1 MYLLYTFAPD
11 FSNHNVMDWLK
22 ETISEPSS
30 VQSIIIV
37 SLISAL
43 GIQLGKLK
51 LFNISLGITFVLFV
65 GLVVGYLNLDL
76 NRDMLSFAQNFGL
89 ILFVYALGLQV
100 GPGFFSSL
108 KKGGLKLN
116 MLALGV
122 IFLGLILTVILS
134 KLSNVSLPNMVG
146 IFCGATTNTPAL
158 GAAQQTV
165 KQLTGGDIKVISDM
179 ALATAVAYPFGVIG
193 VILAIIFLRRL
204 FVSKSSADQTFVKK
218 DNEMYVGEFS
228 ITNPGIEGKS
238 ILEIM
243 KLTPKHFVIS
253 RIWHDGVVTI
263 PTSERILRQG
273 DHLLII
279 SKKSD
284 VEHIKVLFGEQENV
298 DWNKEDIDWNH
309 IDNSQLVSR
318 RIIVTNSKVNGVKL
332 EALKLRNNYG
342 INITRV
348 NRVGIDLLASP
359 SLALQIGDRLTVV
372 GEKASINNVA
382 KILGDEVKRLT
393 RPNLIAIFLG
403 IALGLVLGALPI
415 PFPGVSM
422 PVKLGIAGG
431 PIIIGI
437 LMGAFGPRFH
447 ITTYTTQSANLFIR
461 QFGLTIYLA
470 CLGIGSGEHFFDT
483 VFQTEGLIW
492 IGFGFILTVVPV
504 LIVALIAMKIYKID
518 YAQNVGMLCGSMA
531 NPMALNYVNS
541 TMDEDEPSVAYA
553 TVYPVSMFTRI
564 VFTQLLLMLFY

>member
-1 MYLLYTFAPD
+1 
-11 FSNHNVMDWLK
+11 MDWLK
-22 ETISEPSS
+22 ETLLEPSS

-37 SLISAL
+37 SLISAI

-51 LFNISLGITFVLFV
+51 LFNISLGITFVFFV
-65 GLVVGYLNLDL
+65 GIVVGHFDLDL

-108 KKGGLKLN
+108 KKGGLRLN

-134 KLSNVSLPNMVG
+134 YASDISLPNMVG
-146 IFCGATTNTPAL
+146 ILCGATTNTPAL
-158 GAAQQTV
+158 GAAQQTL
-165 KQLTGGDIKVISDM
+165 KQLTGDTKVMSDM
-179 ALATAVAYPFGVIG
+179 ALATAVAYPLGVVG
-193 VILAIIFLRRL
+193 VILAIVFLRKFFL
-204 FVSKSSADQTFVKK
+204 PKDSLDKPGEKK
-218 DNEMYVGEFS
+218 DKDMYVGEFH
-228 ITNPGIEGKS
+228 ITNPAIEGKS

-243 KLTPKHFVIS
+243 KLTHKHFVIS
-253 RIWHDGVVTI
+253 RIWHDGKVTI
-263 PTSERILRQG
+263 PTSASILRQN

-332 EALKLRNNYG
+332 GVLKLRNTYG

-348 NRVGIDLLASP
+348 NRAGIDLLASP
-359 SLALQIGDRLTVV
+359 ALSLQIGDRITVV
-372 GEKASINNVA
+372 GEKASIDNVA
-382 KILGDEVKRLT
+382 KILGDEVKRLDK
-393 RPNLIAIFLG
+393 PNLIAIFLG
-403 IALGLVLGALPI
+403 IALGLILGALPI
-415 PFPGVSM
+415 PFPGISI

-431 PIIIGI
+431 PIIVGI

-447 ITTYTTQSANLFIR
+447 ITTYTTQSANLLMR
-461 QFGLTIYLA
+461 QFGLTVYLA
-470 CLGIGSGEHFFDT
+470 CLGIGAGEHFFET
-483 VFQTEGLIW
+483 VFRTEGLIW
-492 IGFGFILTVVPV
+492 IAFGFILTVVPV
-504 LIVALIAMKIYKID
+504 LLVGLIAMKV
-518 YAQNVGMLCGSMA
+518 YAIGYAKNVGMLCGSMA

-541 TMDEDEPSVAYA
+541 TIDEDEPSVAYA
-553 TVYPVSMFTRI
+553 TVYPVSMFARI
-564 VFTQLLLMLFY
+564 VFTQLLLMFFY